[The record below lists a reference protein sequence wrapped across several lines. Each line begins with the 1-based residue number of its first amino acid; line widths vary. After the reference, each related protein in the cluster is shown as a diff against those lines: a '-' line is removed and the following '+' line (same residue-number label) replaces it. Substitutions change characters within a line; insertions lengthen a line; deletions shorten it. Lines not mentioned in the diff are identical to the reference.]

1 MIGNFLKKV
10 FGTQNERTLKS
21 IEPFVVSINEKES
34 TYKSM
39 SNEQLKEAYK
49 KLQIDYESVKSL
61 DDLLVDSFA
70 ITREVASRTLSM
82 RHFNVQLIGGVVL
95 HQGKI
100 AEMKTGEGKTLVS
113 TLPIALNALTKKNM
127 HLITVNDYLAKRD
140 ALWMGPIYKFLGL
153 NVGVIQQENKSY
165 LVEFEDEKTFKTK
178 LVPCERKEAYLADV
192 TYGVNSEFGFD
203 YLRDNMAYSK
213 DEWVQRGFYYAII
226 DEVDSILID
235 EARTPLIISGPSGTP
250 TKVYYEVDKAISQ
263 LTKDDYEVDEK
274 LKTAV
279 LTDKGVEKLQKLLH
293 TENLYDSK
301 NIEIIHIV
309 NQSLKAHTLFLKDRD
324 YIVKDAKVIII
335 DEFTGRM
342 MPDRRYSDGLHQCIE
357 AKEKVKIQEESQ
369 TLATITFQ
377 NYYRMYEKLCGMT
390 GTADTESREFKEI
403 YNLDVVVIPT
413 NKSMVRVDRQDLIF
427 KTHKEKVNA
436 IVNEIKARYE
446 KGQPVLV
453 GTTSVEKSEELHK
466 ILTKMR
472 IPHMVLNAKH
482 HEKEAEIIAQAG
494 KKKAVT
500 IATNM
505 AGRGVDI
512 KIDDEIAKL
521 GGLFI
526 LGTER
531 HESRRVDNQLRGRSG
546 RQGDPGESRFFL
558 SLEDDLLRIFGSE
571 RIQVIMD
578 KLGIQEGE
586 AIENKFVTRAVEN
599 AQKKVEEYNF
609 DIRKH
614 LLDYDNVANTQRS
627 VIYKQRKEILESE
640 SIKDAILD
648 FIDDVI
654 GSMVDSYLE
663 NLIDLKALKLK
674 FKQIFNLEIEL
685 DENEND
691 REKIFEQLRNQ
702 VIAAYKE
709 KEDILQE
716 QMRELEK
723 NVLLQVLDSAWR
735 EHLKNM
741 DALRESIGLRG
752 YGQRDPL
759 VEYKKASFEMFED
772 MINNLKEDSL
782 STLFHLKIVFDN

>member
-1 MIGNFLKKV
+1 MIGSFLKKV

-21 IEPFVVSINEKES
+21 IEPFVVKINEKES
-34 TYKSM
+34 IYKSM

-49 KLQIDYESVKSL
+49 KLQIDYENGKSL

-178 LVPCERKEAYLADV
+178 LVPCERREAYLADV

-279 LTDKGVEKLQKLLH
+279 LTDKGVERLQKLLH

-413 NKSMVRVDRQDLIF
+413 NKPMVRVDRQDLIF

-640 SIKDAILD
+640 SIKDTILD

-691 REKIFEQLRNQ
+691 REKIFEQLRKQ
-702 VIAAYKE
+702 VLAAYKE

>member
-1 MIGNFLKKV
+1 MIGSFLKKV

-21 IEPFVVSINEKES
+21 IEPFVLKINEKES

-49 KLQIDYESVKSL
+49 KLQIDYENGKSL

-113 TLPIALNALTKKNM
+113 TLPIVLNALTKKNM
-127 HLITVNDYLAKRD
+127 HLVTVNDYLAKRD

-165 LVEFEDEKTFKTK
+165 LVEFEDEKTFKTR

-213 DEWVQRGFYYAII
+213 DKWVQRGFYYAII

-263 LTKDDYEVDEK
+263 LKKDDYEVDEK

-413 NKSMVRVDRQDLIF
+413 NKPMVRIDRQDLIF

-466 ILTKMR
+466 ILVKMR

-512 KIDDEIAKL
+512 KIDDEVAKL

-578 KLGIQEGE
+578 KLGVQEGE

-640 SIKDAILD
+640 SIKDTILD
-648 FIDDVI
+648 FIDDVL
-654 GSMVDSYLE
+654 GSMVDNYLE

-691 REKIFEQLRNQ
+691 KEKIFEQLRSQ
-702 VIAAYKE
+702 VLAAYKE

>member
-21 IEPFVVSINEKES
+21 IEPFVVKINEKES
-34 TYKSM
+34 TYKTM
-39 SNEQLKEAYK
+39 SNEQLKQAYK
-49 KLQIDYESVKSL
+49 KLQIDYESGKSL

-113 TLPIALNALTKKNM
+113 TLPIVLNALTKKNI

-165 LVEFEDEKTFKTK
+165 LVEFEDEKTFKTR
-178 LVPCERKEAYLADV
+178 LVPCERRQAYLADV

-279 LTDKGVEKLQKLLH
+279 LTDKGVEKIQKLLH
-293 TENLYDSK
+293 LDNLYDTK

-324 YIVKDAKVIII
+324 YIVKDGKVIII

-413 NKSMVRVDRQDLIF
+413 NRPMIRIDRQDLIF
-427 KTHKEKVNA
+427 KTHKEKINA

-512 KIDDEIAKL
+512 KIDDEVARL

-609 DIRKH
+609 EIRKH

-640 SIKDAILD
+640 SIKDTILD

-654 GSMVDSYLE
+654 GSMVDSYLD
-663 NLIDLKALKLK
+663 NIIDLKALKLK
-674 FKQIFNLEIEL
+674 FKQIFNLDIEF
-685 DENEND
+685 DEKEND

-702 VIAAYKE
+702 VLAAYKE

-772 MINNLKEDSL
+772 MINNLKEGCL

>member
-1 MIGNFLKKV
+1 MIGSFLKKV
-10 FGTQNERTLKS
+10 FGTQNERVLKS
-21 IEPFVVSINEKES
+21 IEPLVLKINEKES
-34 TYKSM
+34 TYKVM
-39 SNEQLKEAYK
+39 SNEQLQAAYK
-49 KLQIDYESVKSL
+49 KLQIDYESGKSL
-61 DDLLVDSFA
+61 DDLLIDSFA
-70 ITREVASRTLSM
+70 ITREVANRTLSM
-82 RHFNVQLIGGVVL
+82 RHFNVQLIGGIVL

-113 TLPIALNALTKKNM
+113 TLPIVLNALTKKNI

-178 LVPCERKEAYLADV
+178 LVPCERKDAYLADV

-250 TKVYYEVDKAISQ
+250 TKVYYEVDKAVSQ

-279 LTDKGVEKLQKLLH
+279 LTDKGVEKIQKLLH
-293 TENLYDSK
+293 LDNLYDSK

-413 NKSMVRVDRQDLIF
+413 NKPMIRIDRQDLIF
-427 KTHKEKVNA
+427 KTHKEKINA
-436 IVNEIKARYE
+436 IINEIKARYE

-466 ILTKMR
+466 ILIKMR

-512 KIDDEIAKL
+512 KIDEEVAKL

-531 HESRRVDNQLRGRSG
+531 HESRRVDNQLRGRAG

-578 KLGIQEGE
+578 KLGIAEGE

-627 VIYKQRKEILESE
+627 VIYRQRKEILESE
-640 SIKDAILD
+640 SVKDTILD

-654 GSMVDSYLE
+654 SSIVDSYLE
-663 NLIDLKALKLK
+663 NIIDLKALKLK
-674 FKQIFNLEIEL
+674 FKQIFNLEIDI
-685 DENEND
+685 DENEKD
-691 REKIFEQLRNQ
+691 REKIFDQLKNL
-702 VIAAYKE
+702 VLAVYKE
-709 KEDILQE
+709 KEDILQD
-716 QMRELEK
+716 QMRDLER
-723 NVLLQVLDSAWR
+723 NILLQVLDSAWR

-772 MINNLKEDSL
+772 MINNLKEECL
-782 STLFHLKIVFDN
+782 SNLFHLKIVFDN

>member
-1 MIGNFLKKV
+1 MIGSFLKKV

-21 IEPFVVSINEKES
+21 IEQFVVKINEKES
-34 TYKSM
+34 IYKPM
-39 SNEQLKEAYK
+39 SNEQIKEAYK
-49 KLQIDYESVKSL
+49 KLQIDYENGKSL

-113 TLPIALNALTKKNM
+113 TLPIVLNALTKKNI

-178 LVPCERKEAYLADV
+178 LVPCERREAYLADV

-279 LTDKGVEKLQKLLH
+279 LTDKGVEKIQKLLH
-293 TENLYDSK
+293 IENLYDSK

-413 NKSMVRVDRQDLIF
+413 NKPMIRIDRQDLIF
-427 KTHKEKVNA
+427 KTHKEKINA

-512 KIDDEIAKL
+512 KIDDEVAKL

-640 SIKDAILD
+640 SIKDTILD

-702 VIAAYKE
+702 VLAAYKE

>member
-21 IEPFVVSINEKES
+21 IEPFVVKINEKES
-34 TYKSM
+34 IYKSM

-49 KLQIDYESVKSL
+49 KLQIDYENGKSL

-178 LVPCERKEAYLADV
+178 LVPCERREAYLADV

-413 NKSMVRVDRQDLIF
+413 NKPMVRVDKQDLIF

-436 IVNEIKARYE
+436 IVNEIKAHYE

-640 SIKDAILD
+640 SIKDTILD

-691 REKIFEQLRNQ
+691 REKIFEQLRKQ
-702 VIAAYKE
+702 VLAAYKE

>member
-1 MIGNFLKKV
+1 MIGSFLKKV
-10 FGTQNERTLKS
+10 FGTQNERVLKS
-21 IEPFVVSINEKES
+21 IEPLVLKINEKES
-34 TYKSM
+34 TYKVM
-39 SNEQLKEAYK
+39 SNEQLQAAYK
-49 KLQIDYESVKSL
+49 KLQIDYESGKSL
-61 DDLLVDSFA
+61 DDLLIDSFA
-70 ITREVASRTLSM
+70 ITREVANRTLSM
-82 RHFNVQLIGGVVL
+82 RHFNVQLIGGIVL

-113 TLPIALNALTKKNM
+113 TLPIVLNALTKKNI

-178 LVPCERKEAYLADV
+178 LVPCERKDAYLADV

-250 TKVYYEVDKAISQ
+250 TKVYYEVDKAVSQ

-279 LTDKGVEKLQKLLH
+279 LTDKGVEKIQKLLH
-293 TENLYDSK
+293 LDNLYDSK

-309 NQSLKAHTLFLKDRD
+309 NQSLKAHTLFLRDRD

-413 NKSMVRVDRQDLIF
+413 NKPMIRIDRQDLIF
-427 KTHKEKVNA
+427 KTHKEKINA
-436 IVNEIKARYE
+436 IINEIKARYE

-466 ILTKMR
+466 ILIKMR

-512 KIDDEIAKL
+512 KIDEEVAKL

-531 HESRRVDNQLRGRSG
+531 HESRRVDNQLRGRAG

-578 KLGIQEGE
+578 KLGIAEGE

-627 VIYKQRKEILESE
+627 VIYRQRKEILESE
-640 SIKDAILD
+640 SVKDTILD

-654 GSMVDSYLE
+654 SSIVDSYLE
-663 NLIDLKALKLK
+663 NIIDLKALKLK
-674 FKQIFNLEIEL
+674 FKQIFNLEIDI
-685 DENEND
+685 DENEKD
-691 REKIFEQLRNQ
+691 REKIFDQLKNL
-702 VIAAYKE
+702 VLAVYKE
-709 KEDILQE
+709 KEDILQD
-716 QMRELEK
+716 QMRDLER
-723 NVLLQVLDSAWR
+723 NILLQVLDSAWR

-772 MINNLKEDSL
+772 MINNLKEECL

>member
-1 MIGNFLKKV
+1 MIGSFLKKV
-10 FGTQNERTLKS
+10 FGTQNERILKS
-21 IEPFVVSINEKES
+21 IDPFVVKINEKES
-34 TYKSM
+34 TYKNM
-39 SNEQLKEAYK
+39 SDEQLKSAYK
-49 KLQIDYESVKSL
+49 KLQIDFESGKSL

-70 ITREVASRTLSM
+70 ITREVAKRTLSL
-82 RHFNVQLIGGVVL
+82 RHFDVQLIGGIIL

-113 TLPIALNALTKKNM
+113 TLPIILNALTKKNM

-165 LVEFEDEKTFKTK
+165 LVEFESKETFKTK
-178 LVPCERKEAYLADV
+178 LVPCERKDAYLADI

-279 LTDKGVEKLQKLLH
+279 LTDKGVEKIQKLLH
-293 TENLYDSK
+293 LDNLYDSK
-301 NIEIIHIV
+301 NIETIHIV

-342 MPDRRYSDGLHQCIE
+342 MPDRRYSDGLHQSIE

-413 NKSMVRVDRQDLIF
+413 NKSMVRIDRQDLIF

-436 IVNEIKARYE
+436 IVNEIKTRYE

-466 ILTKMR
+466 ILTKIR

-494 KKKAVT
+494 KKKAAT

-512 KIDDEIAKL
+512 KIDEEVAKL

-578 KLGIQEGE
+578 KLGIAEGE

-640 SIKDAILD
+640 SIKDTIFD

-654 GSMVDSYLE
+654 SSTVDNYLE
-663 NLIDLKALKLK
+663 NLIDLKSLKIK
-674 FKQIFNLEIEL
+674 FKQIFNLEIEI
-685 DENEND
+685 DEKEND
-691 REKIFEQLRNQ
+691 REKIFEYLRDL
-702 VIAAYKE
+702 VMKSYKE
-709 KEDILQE
+709 KEDILQD

-723 NVLLQVLDSAWR
+723 NILLQVLDSAWR

>member
-1 MIGNFLKKV
+1 MIGSFLKKV
-10 FGTQNERTLKS
+10 FGTQNERVLKS
-21 IEPFVVSINEKES
+21 IEPLVLKINEKES
-34 TYKSM
+34 TYKVM
-39 SNEQLKEAYK
+39 SNEQLQAAYK
-49 KLQIDYESVKSL
+49 KLQIDYESGKSL
-61 DDLLVDSFA
+61 DDLLIDSFA
-70 ITREVASRTLSM
+70 ITREVANRTLSM
-82 RHFNVQLIGGVVL
+82 RHFNVQLIGGIVL

-113 TLPIALNALTKKNM
+113 TLPIVLNALTKKNI

-178 LVPCERKEAYLADV
+178 LVPCERKDAYLADV

-250 TKVYYEVDKAISQ
+250 TKVYYEVDKAVSQ

-279 LTDKGVEKLQKLLH
+279 LTDKGVEKIQKLLH
-293 TENLYDSK
+293 LDNLYDSK

-309 NQSLKAHTLFLKDRD
+309 NQSLKAHTLFLRDRD

-413 NKSMVRVDRQDLIF
+413 NKPMIRIDRQDLIF
-427 KTHKEKVNA
+427 KTHKEKINA
-436 IVNEIKARYE
+436 IINEIKARYE

-466 ILTKMR
+466 ILIKMR

-512 KIDDEIAKL
+512 KIDEEVAKL

-531 HESRRVDNQLRGRSG
+531 HESRRVDNQLRGRAG

-571 RIQVIMD
+571 RIQIIMD
-578 KLGIQEGE
+578 KLGIAEGE

-627 VIYKQRKEILESE
+627 VIYRQRKEILESE
-640 SIKDAILD
+640 SVKDTILD

-654 GSMVDSYLE
+654 SSIVDSYLE
-663 NLIDLKALKLK
+663 NIIDLKALKLK
-674 FKQIFNLEIEL
+674 FKQIFNLEIDI
-685 DENEND
+685 DENEKD
-691 REKIFEQLRNQ
+691 REKIFDQLKNL
-702 VIAAYKE
+702 VLAVYKE
-709 KEDILQE
+709 KEDILQD
-716 QMRELEK
+716 QMRDLER
-723 NVLLQVLDSAWR
+723 NILLQVLDSAWR

-772 MINNLKEDSL
+772 MINNLKEECL

>member
-1 MIGNFLKKV
+1 MIGNLLKKV
-10 FGTQNERTLKS
+10 FGTQNERVLKS
-21 IEPFVVSINEKES
+21 IEPIVAKINEKES
-34 TYKSM
+34 TYKNM
-39 SNEQLKEAYK
+39 SNNQLKEAYQ
-49 KLQIDYESVKSL
+49 KLKIEHENGKSL

-82 RHFNVQLIGGVVL
+82 RHFNVQLIGGFVL

-113 TLPIALNALTKKNM
+113 TLPIVLNALTKKNI

-165 LVEFEDEKTFKTK
+165 LVEFDNAETFSTK
-178 LVPCERKEAYLADV
+178 LVACERKDAYLADV

-250 TKVYYEVDKAISQ
+250 TKVYYAVDKAISQ

-279 LTDKGVEKLQKLLH
+279 LTDKGVEKIQKLLH
-293 TENLYDSK
+293 IDNLYDSK

-342 MPDRRYSDGLHQCIE
+342 MPDRRYSDGLHQSIE

-413 NKSMVRVDRQDLIF
+413 NQPMVRLDRQDLIF

-436 IVNEIKARYE
+436 IINEIKARYE
-446 KGQPVLV
+446 KGQPVLI

-466 ILTKMR
+466 VLTKMR

-512 KIDDEIAKL
+512 KIDEEVAKL

-578 KLGIQEGE
+578 KLGLQEGE

-627 VIYKQRKEILESE
+627 VIYKQRKEILEKD
-640 SIKDAILD
+640 SIKDTILD
-648 FIDDVI
+648 FIDDVTE
-654 GSMVDSYLE
+654 SMVDSYLE
-663 NLIDLKALKLK
+663 NLIDLKALRIK

-685 DENEND
+685 DEKEDD
-691 REKIFEQLRNQ
+691 REKIIQQIRNL
-702 VIAAYKE
+702 VLNAYKE
-709 KEDILQE
+709 KEDILQD

-723 NVLLQVLDSAWR
+723 NILLQVLDSAWR

-782 STLFHLKIVFDN
+782 STLFHLKIVFEN

>member
-1 MIGNFLKKV
+1 
-10 FGTQNERTLKS
+10 
-21 IEPFVVSINEKES
+21 
-34 TYKSM
+34 
-39 SNEQLKEAYK
+39 
-49 KLQIDYESVKSL
+49 
-61 DDLLVDSFA
+61 
-70 ITREVASRTLSM
+70 
-82 RHFNVQLIGGVVL
+82 
-95 HQGKI
+95 
-100 AEMKTGEGKTLVS
+100 
-113 TLPIALNALTKKNM
+113 
-127 HLITVNDYLAKRD
+127 
-140 ALWMGPIYKFLGL
+140 
-153 NVGVIQQENKSY
+153 
-165 LVEFEDEKTFKTK
+165 
-178 LVPCERKEAYLADV
+178 
-192 TYGVNSEFGFD
+192 
-203 YLRDNMAYSK
+203 
-213 DEWVQRGFYYAII
+213 
-226 DEVDSILID
+226 
-235 EARTPLIISGPSGTP
+235 
-250 TKVYYEVDKAISQ
+250 
-263 LTKDDYEVDEK
+263 
-274 LKTAV
+274 
-279 LTDKGVEKLQKLLH
+279 
-293 TENLYDSK
+293 
-301 NIEIIHIV
+301 
-309 NQSLKAHTLFLKDRD
+309 
-324 YIVKDAKVIII
+324 
-335 DEFTGRM
+335 
-342 MPDRRYSDGLHQCIE
+342 
-357 AKEKVKIQEESQ
+357 
-369 TLATITFQ
+369 
-377 NYYRMYEKLCGMT
+377 
-390 GTADTESREFKEI
+390 
-403 YNLDVVVIPT
+403 
-413 NKSMVRVDRQDLIF
+413 
-427 KTHKEKVNA
+427 
-436 IVNEIKARYE
+436 
-446 KGQPVLV
+446 VLV

-512 KIDDEIAKL
+512 KIDDEVAKL

-640 SIKDAILD
+640 SIKDTILD

-702 VIAAYKE
+702 VLAAYKE

>member
-1 MIGNFLKKV
+1 MIGSFLKKV

-21 IEPFVVSINEKES
+21 IEPFVLKINEKES

-49 KLQIDYESVKSL
+49 KIQIDYENGKSL

-113 TLPIALNALTKKNM
+113 TLPIVLNALTKKNM

-165 LVEFEDEKTFKTK
+165 LVEFEDEKTFKTR
-178 LVPCERKEAYLADV
+178 LVPCERREAYLADV

-413 NKSMVRVDRQDLIF
+413 NKSMIRIDRQDLIF

-466 ILTKMR
+466 ILVKMR

-640 SIKDAILD
+640 SIKDTILD
-648 FIDDVI
+648 FIDDVL
-654 GSMVDSYLE
+654 GSMVDNYLE

-691 REKIFEQLRNQ
+691 REKIFERLRSQ
-702 VIAAYKE
+702 VLAAYKE

>member
-1 MIGNFLKKV
+1 MIGSFLKKV

-21 IEPFVVSINEKES
+21 IEPFVLKINEKES

-49 KLQIDYESVKSL
+49 KLQIDYENGKSL

-113 TLPIALNALTKKNM
+113 TLPIVLNTLTKKNM

-165 LVEFEDEKTFKTK
+165 LVEFEDEKTFKTR
-178 LVPCERKEAYLADV
+178 LVPCERREAYLADV

-413 NKSMVRVDRQDLIF
+413 NKSMIRIDRQDLIF

-466 ILTKMR
+466 ILVKMR

-640 SIKDAILD
+640 SIKDTILD

-654 GSMVDSYLE
+654 GSMVDNYLE

-691 REKIFEQLRNQ
+691 REKIFEQLRSQ
-702 VIAAYKE
+702 VLAAYKE
-709 KEDILQE
+709 KEDILQD